1 MHPFFIIFVHVCDID
16 KGQCIWRPME
26 NYHKL
31 IEPNNEQNSFYT
43 LLSDTGEN
51 IEHKKNVMGA
61 R

>member
-1 MHPFFIIFVHVCDID
+1 
-16 KGQCIWRPME
+16 ME

-51 IEHKKNVMGA
+51 IEHKKEVA
-61 R
+61 AQP